1 MHGAVA
7 VVIEGEMQPL
17 AVFAD
22 KAVGVV
28 HAAFGAIDGLLLEDA
43 LVGPSLHAV
52 EADPQRHGAAM
63 LAVRIV

>member
-7 VVIEGEMQPL
+7 VVIEGEVEPL

-28 HAAFGAIDGLLLEDA
+28 HAFAIK
-43 LVGPSLHAV
+43 P
-52 EADPQRHGAAM
+52 
-63 LAVRIV
+63 